1 MAAPQPYTSGSAL
14 IAFASEFIEA
24 LALRRSLY
32 DRAVRDR
39 GSWRRAAVVV
49 IVAALAADSLGLY
62 SEVDVYL
69 AVFLHNW
76 SLIPIM
82 ILALG
87 RWTFG
92 TGASWL
98 VCRILGA
105 DVPYGNLLRPAG
117 YAHAAAAVQFL
128 PALIY
133 WLDLM
138 PVTPAM
144 LSMVRWLAVPWLLAA
159 LTVAALAAVAATLP
173 RAGIAALVLF
183 VAANL
188 FDILLDEL
196 LRLVLG
202 MSGAIPAPHD
212 GVV

>member
-1 MAAPQPYTSGSAL
+1 MAAPQTYTSASAL
-14 IAFASEFIEA
+14 GAFASEFMEA

-32 DRAVRDR
+32 DRAVRDQ

-62 SEVDVYL
+62 SECDVFL
-69 AVFLHNW
+69 AVFLGNW

-82 ILALG
+82 SLALG

-98 VCRILGA
+98 VCRILGT

-128 PALIY
+128 PALVY

-159 LTVAALAAVAATLP
+159 LTIAALAAGVATLP
-173 RAGIAALVLF
+173 RAGVAALVLF
-183 VAANL
+183 VAGNL
-188 FDILLDEL
+188 FDVVLDEL
-196 LRLVLG
+196 LRLLLG
-202 MSGAIPAPHD
+202 LSGTIPAPQD
-212 GVV
+212 GMG